1 MMSAIK
7 KTLFFVFSCLMLCAS
22 ALAAVNVNTASF
34 DDLQTISGIGPA
46 TAQRIIDERRK
57 GPFKSLDDLQ
67 ARVKGIGESRVRKM
81 AAAGLTVGPGVGR
94 TAP

>member
-1 MMSAIK
+1 MISIRK
-7 KTLFFVFSCLMLCAS
+7 IVFFIFCWLMLVAS

-34 DDLQTISGIGPA
+34 DELQTISGIGPA
-46 TAQRIIDERRK
+46 TAQRIVEERRK

-81 AAAGLTVGPGVGR
+81 AAAGLTVGR

>member
-1 MMSAIK
+1 MIAIRK
-7 KTLFFVFSCLMLCAS
+7 IIFFVLSWLLLSVS

-34 DDLQTISGIGPA
+34 DELQTISGIGPA
-46 TAQRIIDERRK
+46 TAQRIVDERRK

-81 AAAGLTVGPGVGR
+81 AAAGLTVGR
-94 TAP
+94 AAP

>member
-1 MMSAIK
+1 MIAIRK
-7 KTLFFVFSCLMLCAS
+7 IIFFILSWLMLSAS

-34 DDLQTISGIGPA
+34 DELQTISGIGPA
-46 TAQRIIDERRK
+46 TAQRIVDERRK

-81 AAAGLTVGPGVGR
+81 AAAGLTVGR
-94 TAP
+94 AAP

>member
-1 MMSAIK
+1 MSMIRK
-7 KTLFFVFSCLMLCAS
+7 ILFFSLMYLMLLGS

-34 DDLQTISGIGPA
+34 DELQTISGIGPA
-46 TAQRIIDERRK
+46 TAQRIVDERRK

-81 AAAGLTVGPGVGR
+81 AAAGLTVGR
-94 TAP
+94 AAP

>member
-1 MMSAIK
+1 MIPIK
-7 KTLFFVFSCLMLCAS
+7 KILFFVFYLLMLSAS

-34 DDLQTISGIGPA
+34 DELQTISGIGPA
-46 TAQRIIDERRK
+46 TAQRIVEERRK

-81 AAAGLTVGPGVGR
+81 AAAGLTVGR

>member
-1 MMSAIK
+1 MIPIK
-7 KTLFFVFSCLMLCAS
+7 KILFFVFYLLMLSAS

-34 DDLQTISGIGPA
+34 DELQTISGIGPA
-46 TAQRIIDERRK
+46 TAQRIVEERRK

-81 AAAGLTVGPGVGR
+81 AAAGLTVGRV
-94 TAP
+94 AP

>member
-1 MMSAIK
+1 MIAIRK
-7 KTLFFVFSCLMLCAS
+7 ITFFILSCLLLSVS

-34 DDLQTISGIGPA
+34 DELQTIAGIGPA
-46 TAQRIIDERRK
+46 TAQRIVDERRK

-81 AAAGLTVGPGVGR
+81 AAAGLTVGR
-94 TAP
+94 AAP

>member
-1 MMSAIK
+1 MIAIRK
-7 KTLFFVFSCLMLCAS
+7 IIFFILSWLLLSVS

-46 TAQRIIDERRK
+46 TAQRIVDERRK

-81 AAAGLTVGPGVGR
+81 AAAGLTVGR
-94 TAP
+94 AAP

>member
-1 MMSAIK
+1 MIAIRK
-7 KTLFFVFSCLMLCAS
+7 IIFFILSWLLLSVS

-34 DDLQTISGIGPA
+34 DELQTISGIGPA
-46 TAQRIIDERRK
+46 TAQRIVDERRK

-81 AAAGLTVGPGVGR
+81 AAAGLTVGR
-94 TAP
+94 AAP

>member
-1 MMSAIK
+1 MIAIRK
-7 KTLFFVFSCLMLCAS
+7 SIFFIFAWLLLSAS

-34 DDLQTISGIGPA
+34 DELQTISGIGPA
-46 TAQRIIDERRK
+46 TAQRIVDERRK

-81 AAAGLTVGPGVGR
+81 AAAGLTVGR
-94 TAP
+94 AAP

>member
-1 MMSAIK
+1 MIAIRK
-7 KTLFFVFSCLMLCAS
+7 IIFFIFSWLLLSVS

-34 DDLQTISGIGPA
+34 DELQTISGIGPA
-46 TAQRIIDERRK
+46 TAQRIGDERRT

-81 AAAGLTVGPGVGR
+81 AAAGLTVGR
-94 TAP
+94 AAP

>member
-1 MMSAIK
+1 MIAIRK
-7 KTLFFVFSCLMLCAS
+7 IIFFIFSWLLLSVS

-34 DDLQTISGIGPA
+34 DELQTISGIGPA
-46 TAQRIIDERRK
+46 TAQRIVDERRK

-81 AAAGLTVGPGVGR
+81 AAAGLTVGR
-94 TAP
+94 AAP

>member
-1 MMSAIK
+1 MIAIRK
-7 KTLFFVFSCLMLCAS
+7 ITFFILSWLLLSAS

-34 DDLQTISGIGPA
+34 DELQTISGIGPA
-46 TAQRIIDERRK
+46 TAQRIVDERRK

-81 AAAGLTVGPGVGR
+81 AAAGLTVGR
-94 TAP
+94 AAP

>member
-1 MMSAIK
+1 MSMIRK
-7 KTLFFVFSCLMLCAS
+7 ILFFSLMCLTLLGS

-34 DDLQTISGIGPA
+34 DELQTISGIGPA
-46 TAQRIIDERRK
+46 TAQRILDERRK

-81 AAAGLTVGPGVGR
+81 AAAGLTVGRAEP
-94 TAP
+94 

>member
-1 MMSAIK
+1 MIAIRK
-7 KTLFFVFSCLMLCAS
+7 ITSFILSWLLLSVS

-34 DDLQTISGIGPA
+34 DELQTISGIGPA
-46 TAQRIIDERRK
+46 TAQRIVDERRK

-81 AAAGLTVGPGVGR
+81 AAAGLTVGR
-94 TAP
+94 AAP

>member
-1 MMSAIK
+1 MIAIRK
-7 KTLFFVFSCLMLCAS
+7 IIFFILSWLMLSAS

-34 DDLQTISGIGPA
+34 DESQTISGIGPA
-46 TAQRIIDERRK
+46 TAQRIVDERRK

-81 AAAGLTVGPGVGR
+81 AAAGLTVGR
-94 TAP
+94 AAP

>member
-1 MMSAIK
+1 MIAIRK
-7 KTLFFVFSCLMLCAS
+7 IIFFILSWLLLNVS

-34 DDLQTISGIGPA
+34 DELQTISGIGPA
-46 TAQRIIDERRK
+46 TAQRIVDERRK

-81 AAAGLTVGPGVGR
+81 AAAGLTVGR
-94 TAP
+94 AAP

>member
-1 MMSAIK
+1 MIAIRK
-7 KTLFFVFSCLMLCAS
+7 IIFFIFSWLLLSVS

-34 DDLQTISGIGPA
+34 DELQTISGIGPA
-46 TAQRIIDERRK
+46 TAQRIVGERRK

-81 AAAGLTVGPGVGR
+81 AAAGLTVGR
-94 TAP
+94 AAP

>member
-1 MMSAIK
+1 MIAIRKIIFFIMASLLMSAG
-7 KTLFFVFSCLMLCAS
+7 

-34 DDLQTISGIGPA
+34 DELQTISGIGPA
-46 TAQRIIDERRK
+46 TAQRIVDERRK

-81 AAAGLTVGPGVGR
+81 AAAGLTVGR
-94 TAP
+94 AAP

>member
-1 MMSAIK
+1 MIAIK
-7 KTLFFVFSCLMLCAS
+7 KIIFFIFSWLLLSVS

-34 DDLQTISGIGPA
+34 DELQTISGIGPA
-46 TAQRIIDERRK
+46 TAQRIVDERRK

-81 AAAGLTVGPGVGR
+81 AAAGLTVGR
-94 TAP
+94 AAP